1 MSSIVT
7 GLQSEIE
14 EAYGI
19 EGVPPK
25 PADARKRKTLK
36 LRKHYLLKPEFKALW
51 DQIKHKTQY
60 AVKVDTEKLI
70 ADVTPELDKATIRKP
85 RVTIAKAELRAAKKE
100 DLFEAIVQ
108 SGARTAIDLT
118 GRYPLPNLVEI
129 MESLM
134 ENTSPPMRVSRKT
147 LLEVFKRSANRQAA
161 LGQSARIR
169 DRRCLALSKPNSQTS
184 SSTASSTRRSTSGTT
199 RRCSRAKLR
208 TFGRT
213 TLSRAKQA
221 LALAARISTM
231 GDPLIPRSRRPLP
244 KTSKSERMLSSTSNY
259 RTGSRSRHRSA
270 LTIPIGR

>member
-1 MSSIVT
+1 MRDEAVNVLTVVASESYERFVT

-25 PADARKRKTLK
+25 PANARKRKTLK

-161 LGQSARIR
+161 LDNPHEFATVAVGIV
-169 DRRCLALSKPNSQTS
+169 K
-184 SSTASSTRRSTSGTT
+184 
-199 RRCSRAKLR
+199 AKLADQLVDGIKYEKIDEWYDQTLFKSEIENVWADYLCAER
-208 TFGRT
+208 SKRWRWRHAYLRWGTLRFRGRED
-213 TLSRAKQA
+213 LC
-221 LALAARISTM
+221 
-231 GDPLIPRSRRPLP
+231 RRPR
-244 KTSKSERMLSSTSNY
+244 KAK
-259 RTGSRSRHRSA
+259 GC
-270 LTIPIGR
+270 